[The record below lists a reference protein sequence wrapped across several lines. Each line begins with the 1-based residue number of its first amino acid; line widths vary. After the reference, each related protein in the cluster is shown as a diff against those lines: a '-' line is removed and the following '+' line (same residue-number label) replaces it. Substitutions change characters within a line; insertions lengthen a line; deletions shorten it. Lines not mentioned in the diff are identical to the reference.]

1 MEADRLVAWSNEMRQ
16 VHEQLRTA
24 LDVAKEAVEAG
35 ASTEQLAQN
44 LRLFCWG
51 FCVSLDGHHNSE
63 DGALFPLILE
73 ARPDLAPVIANLKQ
87 DHSMIAHLIGG
98 VEKTLASTSDPD
110 ELMRHLDGIESVM
123 ETHFGYEERQL
134 LAILDGIVPADASPR
149 AMFGPLA

>member
-1 MEADRLVAWSNEMRQ
+1 MRQ

-35 ASTEQLAQN
+35 ASTEQLAKN

-63 DGALFPLILE
+63 DGGLFPLILE

-98 VEKTLASTSDPD
+98 VEKTLASTADPEGAD
-110 ELMRHLDGIESVM
+110 PVELMRHLDGIESVM

-134 LAILDGIVPADASPR
+134 LAILDGIVPADAAPR
-149 AMFGPLA
+149 DMFGPLA

>member
-1 MEADRLVAWSNEMRQ
+1 MRQ

-35 ASTEQLAQN
+35 SATEALARD

-63 DGALFPLILE
+63 DGGLFPLILA
-73 ARPDLAPVIANLKQ
+73 ARPDLAPVIANLTQ
-87 DHSMIAHLIGG
+87 DHSMIAHLIAG
-98 VEKTLASTSDPD
+98 VERTLTSGADQV
-110 ELMRHLDGIESVM
+110 ELVRHLDGIESVM

-134 LAILDGIVPADASPR
+134 LAILDGIVPADAAPT
-149 AMFGPLA
+149 AMFGPLAGD